1 MKVTM
6 QMVADRCGVSK
17 AVVSRILNE
26 DPTLRVKPSTRKMVI
41 EMAEQLDYH
50 RNINAQ
56 MLSMS
61 RKQENMKPVRI
72 GYLTFSSQKHTGHP
86 YFSRIIDGINAEA
99 TQCNAEIL
107 IGMGMDE
114 ARKQSEDLLKTFAD
128 NPLDGMI
135 VLGRLEDS
143 AMRRMIGR
151 IAKNVV
157 CMDKNYDKKSDYVGT
172 DASKSIL
179 LALEHLHK
187 MGHTEFGLLYGGD
200 DARREACLK
209 WLENHELSI
218 PPEWQIDGEFTLS
231 VAQSRVE
238 DALKE
243 HKPPTAIIACNDEMA
258 IGCIRA
264 LQQAGYRVPADV
276 AVTGHDDIM
285 LAAYVDVPLTTVHI
299 YKKELGRLA
308 TKVLLDRVQCRRKT
322 PISVEVACKLV
333 RRDSCGYNLRKQKE
347 TD

>member
-26 DPTLRVKPSTRKMVI
+26 DPTLRVKPSTRKKVI
-41 EMAEQLDYH
+41 EMAEQLNYH

-56 MLSMS
+56 MLSLS
-61 RKQENMKPVRI
+61 RTQENIKPYRI
-72 GYLTFSSQKHTGHP
+72 GYLSFSSQKHTGHP

-99 TQCNAEIL
+99 ARCNAEIL

-114 ARKQSEDLLKTFAD
+114 VRKQAELLLKNYAD
-128 NPLDGMI
+128 NPLDGII
-135 VLGRLEDS
+135 VLGRVEDGIV
-143 AMRRMIGR
+143 RRVIGR

-157 CMDKNYDKKSDYVGT
+157 CLDKDYDKKCDYVGT
-172 DASKSIL
+172 DESKSIL

-187 MGHTEFGLLYGGD
+187 IGHTEFGVLYGGD
-200 DARREACLK
+200 DIRREACLK
-209 WLENHELSI
+209 WLEDRQLSV
-218 PPEWQIDGEFTLS
+218 PLEWQIDGEFTLS
-231 VAQSRVE
+231 VAQSRVAA
-238 DALKE
+238 ALQT
-243 HKPPTAIIACNDEMA
+243 HKPPAAIIACNDEMA

-264 LQQAGYRVPADV
+264 LQQAGYRVPEDV

-285 LAAYVDVPLTTVHI
+285 LAAYVEVPLTTVHI

-308 TKVLLDRVQCRRKT
+308 TKVLLDRVQNRRKT
-322 PISVEVACKLV
+322 PIAVEVACKLV
-333 RRDSCGYNLRKQKE
+333 RRESCGYNLKKQKA